1 MREEY
6 LVALVMFAVLIIGQ
20 IVTKNE
26 KKWAAVFLLLA
37 SVAGSLAAGMGIRF
51 REIVEGPFG
60 FLDAALSVAC
70 AAVFTGLLYRTG
82 FFGKLLEKILQVKSA
97 ALKAILLMLFI
108 ALPGMF
114 TGLASLSVFTTG
126 KLVGE
131 KLKAQDVS
139 HGKIAPIVMGGA
151 FLGMML
157 PPNCLPAI
165 IAANGAGSVL
175 PTPYVGFFMPL
186 LVMALPS
193 LIVFALLNKKTL
205 GSCGKDAELLP
216 AAADETVPVQ
226 ADHTLPVSFG
236 EDVTVPVPGEK
247 PAGKLPL
254 FETVV
259 FGLVCAAL
267 LVEGLLTS
275 FVYIGGNTLWFFL
288 GALLLVFVK
297 GSGVSAAVDSLFDA
311 VVPLALL
318 FTLGSFVE
326 VSSMT
331 GVRGIYSLI
340 TLPQTTGGQTTLV
353 MLVLMAIGIAVS
365 FFLSVPIPAFL
376 VTYAVFPIGWLANP
390 VIVTGI
396 SVAAGLAYL
405 FAIRG
410 GLFTET
416 ARTLELKDVKWGESL
431 KALWLPALIMLVI
444 ALVFVLYGD
453 PLDFLIM

>member
-82 FFGKLLEKILQVKSA
+82 FFEKLLKKILRIRSAGLKS
-97 ALKAILLMLFI
+97 ILLLLFI

-131 KLKAQDVS
+131 KLKAQGVS
-139 HGKIAPIVMGGA
+139 HGKIASVVMAGA

-186 LVMALPS
+186 FVMALPS

-205 GSCGKDAELLP
+205 AACGDGAEEAEQQAP
-216 AAADETVPVQ
+216 AK
-226 ADHTLPVSFG
+226 G
-236 EDVTVPVPGEK
+236 TVPVPTSKEA
-247 PAGKLPL
+247 PDEKLPL
-254 FETVV
+254 FETIV
-259 FGLVCAAL
+259 FCLVCAAL

-275 FVYIGGNTLWFFL
+275 FVYIGGNTLWFFI
-288 GALLLVFVK
+288 GALLLLFAK

-311 VVPLALL
+311 VIPLALL
-318 FTLGSFVE
+318 FTLGSFIE

-353 MLVLMAIGIAVS
+353 MLALMAVGLALS

-416 ARTLELKDVKWGESL
+416 ARTLELKDVRWGESL
-431 KALWLPALIMLVI
+431 KALWLPALIMLAV

>member
-82 FFGKLLEKILQVKSA
+82 FFEKLLKKILRIRSAGLKS
-97 ALKAILLMLFI
+97 ILLLLFI

-131 KLKAQDVS
+131 KLKAQGVS
-139 HGKIAPIVMGGA
+139 HGKIASVVMAGA

-186 LVMALPS
+186 FVMALPS
-193 LIVFALLNKKTL
+193 LIVFALLNRKTL
-205 GSCGKDAELLP
+205 GACGDGAEEAKQQAP
-216 AAADETVPVQ
+216 AE
-226 ADHTLPVSFG
+226 G
-236 EDVTVPVPGEK
+236 TVPVPTSKEA
-247 PAGKLPL
+247 PAEKLPL
-254 FETVV
+254 FETIV
-259 FGLVCAAL
+259 FCLVCAAL

-275 FVYIGGNTLWFFL
+275 FVYIGGNTLWFFI
-288 GALLLVFVK
+288 GALLLLFAK

-311 VVPLALL
+311 VIPLALL
-318 FTLGSFVE
+318 FTLGSFIE

-353 MLVLMAIGIAVS
+353 MLVLMAVGLALS

-416 ARTLELKDVKWGESL
+416 ARTLELKDVRWGESL
-431 KALWLPALIMLVI
+431 KALWLPALIMLAV

>member
-6 LVALVMFAVLIIGQ
+6 IVALVMFAVLIIGQ

-37 SVAGSLAAGMGIRF
+37 SVAGSLAADMGVRF

-60 FLDAALSVAC
+60 FLDAALSVAA

-82 FFGKLLEKILQVKSA
+82 FFGKLLEKIGRIRAKGLRAV
-97 ALKAILLMLFI
+97 LLMLFI

-114 TGLASLSVFTTG
+114 TGLASLSVITTG
-126 KLVGE
+126 KLAGE
-131 KLKAQDVS
+131 KLKAKGVS
-139 HGKIAPIVMGGA
+139 EGKVGAAVMAGA

-193 LIVFALLNKKTL
+193 LLLFALLNVKTL
-205 GSCGKDAELLP
+205 ALCGE
-216 AAADETVPVQ
+216 E
-226 ADHTLPVSFG
+226 S
-236 EDVTVPVPGEK
+236 EEK
-247 PAGKLPL
+247 PAEKLPL
-254 FETVV
+254 FELIV
-259 FGLVCAAL
+259 FCLVCAAL

-275 FVYIGGNTLWFFL
+275 FVYIGGNTLAFFL
-288 GALLLVFVK
+288 GALLLLFAK
-297 GSGVSAAVDSLFDA
+297 GGGVSAAADSLFDA
-311 VVPLALL
+311 VIPLALL
-318 FTLGSFVE
+318 FTLGSFIE

-331 GVRGIYSLI
+331 GIRGIYSLL

-353 MLVLMAIGIAVS
+353 MLVLMALGLALS

-396 SVAAGLAYL
+396 SAAAGLAYL
-405 FAIRG
+405 FAVRG
-410 GLFTET
+410 GLYTET
-416 ARTLELKDVKWGESL
+416 VRTLALKDVKWSGSM
-431 KALWLPALIMLVI
+431 KALCLPILLMLAI
-444 ALVFVLYGD
+444 AVVFVLYGD

>member
-82 FFGKLLEKILQVKSA
+82 FFEKLLKKILRIRSAGLKS
-97 ALKAILLMLFI
+97 ILLLLFI
-108 ALPGMF
+108 TLPGMF

-131 KLKAQDVS
+131 KLKAQGVS
-139 HGKIAPIVMGGA
+139 HGKIASVVMAGA

-186 LVMALPS
+186 FVMALPS
-193 LIVFALLNKKTL
+193 LIVFALLNRKTL
-205 GSCGKDAELLP
+205 GACGDGAEEAKQQAP
-216 AAADETVPVQ
+216 AE
-226 ADHTLPVSFG
+226 G
-236 EDVTVPVPGEK
+236 TVPVPTSKEA
-247 PAGKLPL
+247 PAEKLPL
-254 FETVV
+254 FETIV
-259 FGLVCAAL
+259 FCLVCAAL

-275 FVYIGGNTLWFFL
+275 FVYIGGNTLWFFI
-288 GALLLVFVK
+288 GALLLLFAK

-311 VVPLALL
+311 VIPLALL
-318 FTLGSFVE
+318 FTLGSFIE

-353 MLVLMAIGIAVS
+353 MLVLMAVGLALS

-416 ARTLELKDVKWGESL
+416 ARTLELKDVRWGESL
-431 KALWLPALIMLVI
+431 KALWLPALIMLAV

>member
-37 SVAGSLAAGMGIRF
+37 SVAGSLAAGMGVRF

-70 AAVFTGLLYRTG
+70 AAVFTGLLYRCG
-82 FFGKLLEKILQVKSA
+82 FLEKLLGKILHVKNA
-97 ALKAILLMLFI
+97 AIKAILLMLFI

-114 TGLASLSVFTTG
+114 TGLASLSVLTAG
-126 KLVGE
+126 KLAGE
-131 KLKAQDVS
+131 KMKKQGVPHA
-139 HGKIAPIVMGGA
+139 KIAVTVMAGA

-186 LVMALPS
+186 LVMSLPS
-193 LIVFALLNKKTL
+193 LILFALLNKKTL
-205 GSCGKDAELLP
+205 GTLQAEEESAP
-216 AAADETVPVQ
+216 AE
-226 ADHTLPVSFG
+226 G
-236 EDVTVPVPGEK
+236 TVPVPAETSSGR
-247 PAGKLPL
+247 LPL
-254 FETVV
+254 FETAV
-259 FGLVCAAL
+259 FCLVCAAL
-267 LVEGLLTS
+267 FVEGLLTS
-275 FVYIGGNTLWFFL
+275 FVYIGGNTLAFFI
-288 GALLLVFVK
+288 GSLLLLFVK
-297 GSGVSAAVDSLFDA
+297 GGGVSAAVDSLFDA

-318 FTLGSFVE
+318 FTLGSFIE

-331 GVRGIYSLI
+331 GVRGIYSLL

-353 MLVLMAIGIAVS
+353 MLVLMAVGIALS

-396 SVAAGLAYL
+396 SAAAGLAYV

-416 ARTLELKDVKWGESL
+416 VRTLELKDAGWGRSV
-431 KALWLPALIMLVI
+431 KALWLPLLIMAVI
-444 ALVFVLYGD
+444 AVVFVLYGD

>member
-82 FFGKLLEKILQVKSA
+82 FFEKLLKKILRIRSAGLKS
-97 ALKAILLMLFI
+97 ILLLLFI
-108 ALPGMF
+108 VLPGMF

-131 KLKAQDVS
+131 KLKAQGVS
-139 HGKIAPIVMGGA
+139 HGKIASVVMAGA

-186 LVMALPS
+186 FVMALPS
-193 LIVFALLNKKTL
+193 LIVFALLNRKTL
-205 GSCGKDAELLP
+205 GACGDGAEEAKQQAP
-216 AAADETVPVQ
+216 AE
-226 ADHTLPVSFG
+226 G
-236 EDVTVPVPGEK
+236 TVPVPTSKEA
-247 PAGKLPL
+247 PAEKLPL
-254 FETVV
+254 FETIV
-259 FGLVCAAL
+259 FCLVCAAL

-275 FVYIGGNTLWFFL
+275 FVYIGGNTLWFFI
-288 GALLLVFVK
+288 GALLLLFAK

-311 VVPLALL
+311 VIPLALL
-318 FTLGSFVE
+318 FTLGSFIE

-353 MLVLMAIGIAVS
+353 MLVLMAVGLALS

-416 ARTLELKDVKWGESL
+416 ARTLELKDVRWGESL
-431 KALWLPALIMLVI
+431 KALWLPALIMLAV

>member
-6 LVALVMFAVLIIGQ
+6 LVALVMFAVLILGQ

-70 AAVFTGLLYRTG
+70 AAVFSGLLYRSG
-82 FFGKLLEKILQVKSA
+82 FYEKLLEKILLIRCRF
-97 ALKAILLMLFI
+97 LKALCVMLFI
-108 ALPGMF
+108 GLPGMF
-114 TGLASLSVFTTG
+114 TGLASLSVLTTG
-126 KLVGE
+126 KLAGE
-131 KLKAQDVS
+131 KMKAAGIS
-139 HGKIAPIVMGGA
+139 NGKIGA
-151 FLGMML
+151 VVVAGSFFGMML

-186 LVMALPS
+186 LVLTLPCLLLFTALN
-193 LIVFALLNKKTL
+193 VKTL
-205 GSCGKDAELLP
+205 APEEEAE
-216 AAADETVPVQ
+216 
-226 ADHTLPVSFG
+226 
-236 EDVTVPVPGEK
+236 EK
-247 PAGKLPL
+247 KAEKLPL
-254 FETVV
+254 LPLIAFL
-259 FGLVCAAL
+259 LVWAAL

-275 FVYIGGNTLWFFL
+275 FIYIGGNTLWFFL
-288 GALLLVFVK
+288 GALLLLFAK
-297 GSGVSAAVDSLFDA
+297 GGSVNAAAESLFDA
-311 VVPLALL
+311 VIPLALL
-318 FTLGSFVE
+318 FALGSFIE

-340 TLPQTTGGQTTLV
+340 SLPQTTGGQTTLV
-353 MLVLMAIGIAVS
+353 MLVLMAIGLAVS

-396 SVAAGLAYL
+396 SVAAGLACVL
-405 FAIRG
+405 ALRG

-416 ARTLELKDVKWGESL
+416 KRTLALDGVKWGESV
-431 KALWLPALIMLVI
+431 KALLPSMLLMLALAVVM
-444 ALVFVLYGD
+444 VLYGD

>member
-82 FFGKLLEKILQVKSA
+82 FFEKLLKKILRTRSAGLKS
-97 ALKAILLMLFI
+97 ILLLLFI

-131 KLKAQDVS
+131 KLKAQGVS
-139 HGKIAPIVMGGA
+139 HGKIASVVMAGA

-186 LVMALPS
+186 FVMALPS
-193 LIVFALLNKKTL
+193 LIVFALLNRKTL
-205 GSCGKDAELLP
+205 GACGKDAEAASP
-216 AAADETVPVQ
+216 ADRTVP
-226 ADHTLPVSFG
+226 ASFG
-236 EDVTVPVPGEK
+236 KDGILPLPDE
-247 PAGKLPL
+247 KLPL

-259 FGLVCAAL
+259 FCLVCAAL

-275 FVYIGGNTLWFFL
+275 FVYIGGNTLWFFI
-288 GALLLVFVK
+288 GALLLLFAK

-311 VVPLALL
+311 VIPLALL
-318 FTLGSFVE
+318 FTLGSFIE

-340 TLPQTTGGQTTLV
+340 TLPQTTGGQTTMV
-353 MLVLMAIGIAVS
+353 MLVLMAVGLALS

-416 ARTLELKDVKWGESL
+416 ARTLELKDVRWGESL
-431 KALWLPALIMLVI
+431 KALWLPALIMLAI